1 MRKKNNGPR
10 KEFAPKLFTDSR
22 LKRITRSVSTPGEAE
37 DIIQGRLKALG
48 LTFQEYVA
56 SLIAYDCYAEKPHLL
71 TGDMCKGHAAGK
83 QGRDKERRLWEEIRR
98 EMGNPNKTGSF
109 FGHVIAELVRKKME
123 GM

>member
-1 MRKKNNGPR
+1 MPKKNNTPQ
-10 KEFAPKLFTDSR
+10 KEFASDLFTNVK
-22 LKRITRSVSTPGEAE
+22 LKRVTRSVSTPGEAE
-37 DIIQGRLKALG
+37 DIIQGRLRALG

-71 TGDMCKGHAAGK
+71 TGDLCKGHAAGK
-83 QGRDKERRLWEEIRR
+83 EGRDNERRLWAEIRR
-98 EMGNPNKTGSF
+98 EMGNANKTGSF